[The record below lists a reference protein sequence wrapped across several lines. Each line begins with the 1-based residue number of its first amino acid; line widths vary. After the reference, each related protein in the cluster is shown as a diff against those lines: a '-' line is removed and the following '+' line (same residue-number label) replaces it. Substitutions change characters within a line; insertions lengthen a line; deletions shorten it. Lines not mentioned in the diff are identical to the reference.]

1 MVEISLRL
9 ETVNGSRLLYDRN
22 QSANGNC
29 SWLKS
34 AIRQKSVCEWE
45 LFLVR
50 GGYMMEIS
58 LRMETVL
65 GSRLL
70 YDGNQSANEY
80 CSLFKAAIWQ
90 KSV

>member
-9 ETVNGSRLLYDRN
+9 ETVHGSMLQYDRN

-29 SWLKS
+29 SWLKT
-34 AIRQKSVCEWE
+34 AIRLKSVCEWK

-50 GGYMMEIS
+50 DGYMMEIS

-70 YDGNQSANEY
+70 YDGNQYANGN
-80 CSLFKAAIWQ
+80 CSWFEAAI
-90 KSV
+90 